1 MAVFKAICEPVGLL
15 LGFVKGMVSQTKSVL
30 LTMLGCLLISA
41 CAGVP
46 TVSTPSENFNSRV
59 NHLVI
64 HFTSED
70 FERSLAILT
79 GETERRVSAHYLIPE
94 PGDVTYSDDNLRVY
108 ELVSTSNRA
117 WHAGRSYWAGKT
129 GLNDQSI
136 GIEIVNQSGCKEDIA
151 TLGNSAEFATA
162 CAFQPFEIEQIDL
175 FVRLL
180 KEILEQN
187 PDIRPEA
194 IVGHADI
201 APTRKVDPGPLFPWK
216 QLFDAGIGA
225 WFDEDRVVE
234 LKEVLIQYP
243 LTIEQQ
249 QALLS
254 AYGYKVTVTGIEDDQ
269 SQLAVRAFQMHFRP
283 ANYAGFFDEE
293 STAILISLLERY
305 RPYSFKKLVGF
316 PPELR
321 PLNEG

>member
-1 MAVFKAICEPVGLL
+1 MAVVNTIFEPLGLVLAL
-15 LGFVKGMVSQTKSVL
+15 LRGTISQTKTLL
-30 LTMLGCLLISA
+30 LTLLSCSFITA
-41 CAGVP
+41 CSGVP
-46 TVSTPSENFNSRV
+46 IVSAPSENFNSRV

-70 FERSLAILT
+70 FVRSLAILT

-94 PGDVTYSDDNLRVY
+94 PSDVTYSDDTLRVY
-108 ELVSTSNRA
+108 ELVLTSNRA

-162 CAFQPFEIEQIDL
+162 CAFQPFGSEQIDL
-175 FVRLL
+175 VVRLL
-180 KEILEQN
+180 KKTLEQH

-201 APTRKVDPGPLFPWK
+201 APSRKVDPGPLFPWK

-225 WFDEDRVVE
+225 WFDEDRVKE
-234 LKEVLIQYP
+234 LKKSLVQYP

-249 QALLS
+249 QALLL
-254 AYGYKVTVTGIEDDQ
+254 AYGYKVTVTGIEDEQ

-293 STAILISLLERY
+293 SAAILISLLERY
-305 RPYSFKKLVGF
+305 RPYSLDKLVGF

-321 PLNEG
+321 LWN